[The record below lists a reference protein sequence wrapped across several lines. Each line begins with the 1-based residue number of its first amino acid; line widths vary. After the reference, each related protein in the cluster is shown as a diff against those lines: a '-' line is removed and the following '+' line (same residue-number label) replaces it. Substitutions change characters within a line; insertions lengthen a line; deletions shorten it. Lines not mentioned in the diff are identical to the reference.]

1 MRYPREVVDEVR
13 LQNDIVEVISQ
24 YVPLKQKGSSY
35 FGLCPFH
42 NEKTASFSV
51 NSEKQFYY
59 CFGCGAAGNVFS
71 FLMEMENCDFPEA
84 MKRLAERAHI
94 TLPEPEKN
102 AQAIAAEQLKKR
114 LFEMHTLAGRFF
126 YEALQEEEGAEARA
140 YLQKRQMDPRMARKF
155 GIGYSPDS
163 YDALFRHLQEKGF
176 KISEILK
183 TGLVLENKDGKGY
196 HDRFRGRL
204 MFPIFDVQ
212 GRVVGF
218 GGRILAKGEPK
229 YLNSPETI
237 LFSKSRNLYGLNF
250 AKQTRKRELIL
261 VEGYMDMLSIYQA
274 GFHNVVASLGTA
286 FNQEHARTL
295 KRFADDVI
303 LLYDSDEAGT
313 NAALRAIPV
322 LVKNGFHVKVT
333 QVPDGKDPDEFIKA
347 KGAAEFSKLLVNA
360 VHYISFEIACIQRK
374 YNLKNPEHRVRFAT
388 EAAEILAK
396 LDSEIE
402 RNVYLGEV
410 SRVTGVEE
418 EAIRSEIRKL
428 VQKEDAAY
436 QREAEKRQQN
446 LKNYTP
452 EGRRKDKGLL
462 EAQRS
467 LLYYAAQHQG
477 IYDTLKEILEEDDF
491 TEGIYWRTFG
501 DIGDLWQNA
510 GHVFPADLVSRF
522 EDAKEQ
528 KQVTEIFAVQL
539 PTENGADMEKA
550 IVIFMQI
557 KRNDIESI
565 STDYDNEIIQRK
577 YGKIREIKVDAKEK
591 KEITYANQERI
602 RIIYDPVD
610 QCTYEI
616 SFTGKFKRIKKFI
629 ECMQPLLCP
638 DNYLTDVDYNYIFSE
653 IKKKKTTSSYD
664 IGPDYALELTRDDNE
679 DNPYT
684 EYTTSIKMKFFLNPF
699 Y

>member
-1 MRYPREVVDEVR
+1 MRYPREIIDEVR
-13 LQNDIVEVISQ
+13 MQNDIVEVISQ
-24 YVPLKQKGSSY
+24 YVPLKQKGNSY

-71 FLMEMENCDFPEA
+71 FLMEMENMDFPEA
-84 MKRLAERAHI
+84 MKKLAERAHI
-94 TLPEPEKN
+94 TLPEPEKS
-102 AQAIAAEQLKKR
+102 AQVIAAEQTKQR
-114 LFEMHTLAGRFF
+114 LFDIHTTAGRFF
-126 YEALQEEEGAEARA
+126 YDCLQEEQGKAARA

-163 YDALFRHLQEKGF
+163 YDALFKHLKGKGF
-176 KISEILK
+176 SVSDILK
-183 TGLVLENKDGKGY
+183 SGLVLENKDGKGY

-250 AKQTRKRELIL
+250 AKAAKKRELIL

-322 LVKNGFHVKVT
+322 LVKNGFRVKVT
-333 QVPDGKDPDEFIKA
+333 QVPDGKYPDEFIKA
-347 KGAAEFSKLLVNA
+347 KGAAEFSKLLINA

-388 EAAEILAK
+388 EAAETLAK

-428 VQKEDAAY
+428 MRKEDEAFQKE
-436 QREAEKRQQN
+436 AERRQQN
-446 LKNYTP
+446 LKNYTA
-452 EGRRKDKGLL
+452 EGRKAEKGLI

-467 LLYYAAQHQG
+467 LLYYASWQQDV
-477 IYDTLKEILEEDDF
+477 YDILRRHLEEDDF
-491 TEGIYWRTFG
+491 TEDVFRRAFRHIGELWRSS
-501 DIGDLWQNA
+501 

-522 EDAKEQ
+522 EETKEQ
-528 KQVTEIFAVQL
+528 KIATEIFAVQL
-539 PTENGADMEKA
+539 PVENRADMEKA
-550 IVIFMQI
+550 INEEIRLL
-557 KRNDIESI
+557 KRAKIDHMTATATTVE
-565 STDYDNEIIQRK
+565 EIQKLVEAKRK
-577 YGKIREIKVDAKEK
+577 LDSLY
-591 KEITYANQERI
+591 ITI
-602 RIIYDPVD
+602 
-610 QCTYEI
+610 
-616 SFTGKFKRIKKFI
+616 
-629 ECMQPLLCP
+629 
-638 DNYLTDVDYNYIFSE
+638 
-653 IKKKKTTSSYD
+653 
-664 IGPDYALELTRDDNE
+664 
-679 DNPYT
+679 
-684 EYTTSIKMKFFLNPF
+684 
-699 Y
+699 

>member
-1 MRYPREVVDEVR
+1 MRYPREIIDEVR

-71 FLMEMENCDFPEA
+71 FLMEMENMDFPEA
-84 MKRLAERAHI
+84 MKKLAERAHI
-94 TLPEPEKN
+94 TLPEPEKS
-102 AQAIAAEQLKKR
+102 AQVIAAEQTKQR
-114 LFEMHTLAGRFF
+114 LFEIHTTAGRYF
-126 YEALQEEEGAEARA
+126 YDCLQEQQGEQARA
-140 YLQKRQMDPRMARKF
+140 YLAKRQMDPRIARKF
-155 GIGYSPDS
+155 GIGYSPDR
-163 YDALFRHLQEKGF
+163 YDALFRHLKEKGF
-176 KISEILK
+176 TVSDILK
-183 TGLVLENKDGKGY
+183 SGLVLENKDGKGY

-250 AKQTRKRELIL
+250 AKAAKKRELIL

-360 VHYISFEIACIQRK
+360 VHYISFEIACIHRK
-374 YNLKNPEHRVRFAT
+374 YNLRNPEHRVRFAT

-418 EAIRSEIRKL
+418 EAIGSEIRKL
-428 VQKEDAAY
+428 MRKEDEAFAK
-436 QREAEKRQQN
+436 EAERRQQN
-446 LKNYTP
+446 LKNYVV
-452 EGRRKDKGLL
+452 EGRKVEKGLL

-477 IYDTLKEILEEDDF
+477 VYETLETHLEEDDF
-491 TEGIYWRTFG
+491 TEDVFRRAFQFIGELWRSS
-501 DIGDLWQNA
+501 

-522 EDAKEQ
+522 EEAKEQ
-528 KQVTEIFAVQL
+528 KQITEIFAVQL

-550 IVIFMQI
+550 INEQV
-557 KRNDIESI
+557 KRLRRTKIDHLTATATTAE
-565 STDYDNEIIQRK
+565 EIQKLVEAKRK
-577 YGKIREIKVDAKEK
+577 LDSLY
-591 KEITYANQERI
+591 ITI
-602 RIIYDPVD
+602 
-610 QCTYEI
+610 
-616 SFTGKFKRIKKFI
+616 
-629 ECMQPLLCP
+629 
-638 DNYLTDVDYNYIFSE
+638 
-653 IKKKKTTSSYD
+653 
-664 IGPDYALELTRDDNE
+664 
-679 DNPYT
+679 
-684 EYTTSIKMKFFLNPF
+684 
-699 Y
+699 

>member
-13 LQNDIVEVISQ
+13 MQNDIVEVISQ
-24 YVPLKQKGSSY
+24 YVPLKQKGNSY

-71 FLMEMENCDFPEA
+71 FLMEMENMDFPEA
-84 MKRLAERAHI
+84 MKKLAERAHI
-94 TLPEPEKN
+94 TLPEPEKS
-102 AQAIAAEQLKKR
+102 AQVIAAEQTKQR
-114 LFEMHTLAGRFF
+114 LFDIHTTAGRYF
-126 YEALQEEEGAEARA
+126 YDCLQEEQGKAARD
-140 YLQKRQMDPRMARKF
+140 YLVKRQMDPRMARKF

-163 YDALFRHLQEKGF
+163 YDALFKHLKGKGF
-176 KISEILK
+176 SVSDILK
-183 TGLVLENKDGKGY
+183 SGLVLENKDGKGY

-250 AKQTRKRELIL
+250 AKAAKKRELIL

-322 LVKNGFHVKVT
+322 LVKNGFRVKVT

-347 KGAAEFSKLLVNA
+347 KGAAEFSKLLINA

-388 EAAEILAK
+388 EAAETLAK

-428 VQKEDAAY
+428 MRKEEEAFEK
-436 QREAEKRQQN
+436 EAERRQQN
-446 LKNYTP
+446 LKNYTA
-452 EGRRKDKGLL
+452 EGRKAEKGLI

-467 LLYYAAQHQG
+467 LLYYASQQQDV
-477 IYDTLKEILEEDDF
+477 YDILRRHLEEDDF
-491 TEGIYWRTFG
+491 TEDVFRRAFRHIGELWRSS
-501 DIGDLWQNA
+501 

-522 EDAKEQ
+522 EETKEQ
-528 KQVTEIFAVQL
+528 KIATEIFAVQL
-539 PTENGADMEKA
+539 PVENRADMEKA
-550 IVIFMQI
+550 INEEIRLL
-557 KRNDIESI
+557 KRAKIDHMTATATTVE
-565 STDYDNEIIQRK
+565 EIQKLVEAKRK
-577 YGKIREIKVDAKEK
+577 LDSLY
-591 KEITYANQERI
+591 ITI
-602 RIIYDPVD
+602 
-610 QCTYEI
+610 
-616 SFTGKFKRIKKFI
+616 
-629 ECMQPLLCP
+629 
-638 DNYLTDVDYNYIFSE
+638 
-653 IKKKKTTSSYD
+653 
-664 IGPDYALELTRDDNE
+664 
-679 DNPYT
+679 
-684 EYTTSIKMKFFLNPF
+684 
-699 Y
+699 

>member
-1 MRYPREVVDEVR
+1 MYASEVIDEVVSR
-13 LQNDIVEVISQ
+13 SDIVDIISG
-24 YVPLKQKGSSY
+24 YIKLKKNGSSY
-35 FGLCPFH
+35 VGLCPFH
-42 NEKTASFSV
+42 NEKSPSFSV
-51 NSEKQFYY
+51 SPGKQLYH
-59 CFGCGAAGNVFS
+59 CFGCGVGGNVITFVMEYENYT
-71 FLMEMENCDFPEA
+71 FLEA
-84 MKRLAERAHI
+84 VKYLADKAGMQ
-94 TLPEPEKN
+94 LPETSYSEEEKKN
-102 AQAIAAEQLKKR
+102 RDLKAKLLEINKIAATYYYHQLK
-114 LFEMHTLAGRFF
+114 
-126 YEALQEEEGAEARA
+126 AENGKIGLS
-140 YLQKRQMDPRMARKF
+140 YLQKRGLSDTTINRF
-155 GIGYSPDS
+155 GLGYAGQTGNALYQYLKSKGYD
-163 YDALFRHLQEKGF
+163 DAL
-176 KISEILK
+176 LK
-183 TGLVLENKDGKGY
+183 ETGLFTYERGI
-196 HDRFRGRL
+196 HDKFWNRV
-204 MFPIFDVQ
+204 MFPIMDINNKVI
-212 GRVVGF
+212 GF
-218 GGRILAKGEPK
+218 GGRVMGDAKPK
-229 YLNSPETI
+229 YLNSPETK
-237 LFSKSRNLYGLNF
+237 LFDKSRNLYGLN
-250 AKQTRKRELIL
+250 AARISRKSNMIIC
-261 VEGYMDMLSIYQA
+261 EGYMDVISLHQA
-274 GFHNVVASLGTA
+274 GFTQAVASLGTA
-286 FNQEHARTL
+286 LTPGQAAL
-295 KRFADDVI
+295 MKRYTDNVLI
-303 LLYDSDEAGT
+303 TYDSDAAGVK
-313 NAALRAIPV
+313 AALRAIPI
-322 LVKNGFHVKVT
+322 LKEAGLTTKVINM
-333 QVPDGKDPDEFIKA
+333 QPYKDPDEFIKA

-550 IVIFMQI
+550 INEQV
-557 KRNDIESI
+557 KRLKRTKIDHLTANAATVE
-565 STDYDNEIIQRK
+565 EIQRLV
-577 YGKIREIKVDAKEK
+577 EAKRK
-591 KEITYANQERI
+591 LDSLYITI
-602 RIIYDPVD
+602 
-610 QCTYEI
+610 
-616 SFTGKFKRIKKFI
+616 
-629 ECMQPLLCP
+629 
-638 DNYLTDVDYNYIFSE
+638 
-653 IKKKKTTSSYD
+653 
-664 IGPDYALELTRDDNE
+664 
-679 DNPYT
+679 
-684 EYTTSIKMKFFLNPF
+684 
-699 Y
+699 

>member
-1 MRYPREVVDEVR
+1 MTMRYPREIIDEVR
-13 LQNDIVEVISQ
+13 MQNDIVEVISQ

-71 FLMEMENCDFPEA
+71 FLMEMENMDFPEA
-84 MKRLAERAHI
+84 LKKLAERAHI
-94 TLPEPEKN
+94 ALPEPERS
-102 AQAIAAEQLKKR
+102 AQVIAAEQTKQR
-114 LFEMHTLAGRFF
+114 LFDIHTAAGRFF
-126 YEALQEEEGAEARA
+126 YDCLQEKQGEQARA
-140 YLQKRQMDPRMARKF
+140 YLAKRQMDPRMARKF

-163 YDALFRHLQEKGF
+163 YDALFKHLKEKGF
-176 KISEILK
+176 TLSDILK
-183 TGLVLENKDGKGY
+183 SGLVLENKDGKGY

-250 AKQTRKRELIL
+250 AKAAKKRELIL

-286 FNQEHARTL
+286 FNNDHARTL

-322 LVKNGFHVKVT
+322 LVKNGFRVKVT

-347 KGAAEFSKLLVNA
+347 KGAAEFSKLLINA

-388 EAAEILAK
+388 EAAEILSK

-428 VQKEDAAY
+428 MRKEDEAFAK
-436 QREAEKRQQN
+436 EAERRQQN
-446 LKNYTP
+446 LKNYTA
-452 EGRRKDKGLL
+452 EGRKVEKGLI
-462 EAQRS
+462 EAQRN
-467 LLYYAAQHQG
+467 LLYYASQNQG
-477 IYDTLKEILEEDDF
+477 VYETLRKVLEEDDF
-491 TEGIYWRTFG
+491 TEEVFRGAFQH
-501 DIGDLWQNA
+501 IGELWGSS

-522 EDAKEQ
+522 EETKEQ
-528 KQVTEIFAVQL
+528 KTVTEIFAVQL

-550 IVIFMQI
+550 INEQVRLL
-557 KRNDIESI
+557 KRTKIDHLTATASTVEDIQKMVEARKKLESL
-565 STDYDNEIIQRK
+565 Y
-577 YGKIREIKVDAKEK
+577 
-591 KEITYANQERI
+591 ITI
-602 RIIYDPVD
+602 
-610 QCTYEI
+610 
-616 SFTGKFKRIKKFI
+616 
-629 ECMQPLLCP
+629 
-638 DNYLTDVDYNYIFSE
+638 
-653 IKKKKTTSSYD
+653 
-664 IGPDYALELTRDDNE
+664 
-679 DNPYT
+679 
-684 EYTTSIKMKFFLNPF
+684 
-699 Y
+699 

>member
-1 MRYPREVVDEVR
+1 MRYPREVIDEVR

-71 FLMEMENCDFPEA
+71 FLMEMENMDFPEA
-84 MKRLAERAHI
+84 MKKLAERAHI
-94 TLPEPEKN
+94 TLPEPEKS
-102 AQAIAAEQLKKR
+102 AQVVAAEQLKQR
-114 LFEMHTLAGRFF
+114 LFDIHTTAGRFF
-126 YEALQEEEGAEARA
+126 YDCLQDGQGEQARA
-140 YLQKRQMDPRMARKF
+140 YLAKRRMDPRIARKF

-163 YDALFRHLQEKGF
+163 YDALFKHLKEKGF
-176 KISEILK
+176 TVGDILK

-250 AKQTRKRELIL
+250 AKAAKKRELIL

-286 FNQEHARTL
+286 FNNDHARTL

-322 LVKNGFHVKVT
+322 LVKNGFRVKVT

-347 KGAAEFSKLLVNA
+347 KGAAEFSKLLINA

-388 EAAEILAK
+388 EAAEILSK

-428 VQKEDAAY
+428 MQKDDEAF
-436 QREAEKRQQN
+436 RKEAEKQRQQN
-446 LKNYTP
+446 WKNYTA
-452 EGRRKDKGLL
+452 EGRKVEKGLI
-462 EAQRS
+462 EAQRN
-467 LLYYAAQHQG
+467 LLYYAAQQQRV
-477 IYDTLKEILEEDDF
+477 YDILKTILEEDDF
-491 TEGIYWRTFG
+491 TEDVFRRAFQH
-501 DIGDLWQNA
+501 IGELWSSS

-522 EDAKEQ
+522 EETKEQ
-528 KQVTEIFAVQL
+528 KMATEIFAVQL
-539 PTENGADMEKA
+539 PMENGADMGKA
-550 IVIFMQI
+550 INEQVRLL
-557 KRNDIESI
+557 KRTKIEHL
-565 STDYDNEIIQRK
+565 TANAATVEEIQMLVEARRK
-577 YGKIREIKVDAKEK
+577 LDSLY
-591 KEITYANQERI
+591 ITI
-602 RIIYDPVD
+602 
-610 QCTYEI
+610 
-616 SFTGKFKRIKKFI
+616 
-629 ECMQPLLCP
+629 
-638 DNYLTDVDYNYIFSE
+638 
-653 IKKKKTTSSYD
+653 
-664 IGPDYALELTRDDNE
+664 
-679 DNPYT
+679 
-684 EYTTSIKMKFFLNPF
+684 
-699 Y
+699 

>member
-1 MRYPREVVDEVR
+1 MRYPREIIDEVR
-13 LQNDIVEVISQ
+13 MQNDIVEVISQ
-24 YVPLKQKGSSY
+24 YVPLKQKGNSY

-71 FLMEMENCDFPEA
+71 FLMEMENMDFPEA
-84 MKRLAERAHI
+84 MKKLAERAHI
-94 TLPEPEKN
+94 TLPEPEKS
-102 AQAIAAEQLKKR
+102 AQVIAAEQTKQR
-114 LFEMHTLAGRFF
+114 LFDIHTTAGRFF
-126 YEALQEEEGAEARA
+126 YDCLQEEQGKAARD
-140 YLQKRQMDPRMARKF
+140 YLVKRQMDPRMARKF

-163 YDALFRHLQEKGF
+163 YDALFKHLKGKGF
-176 KISEILK
+176 SVSDILK
-183 TGLVLENKDGKGY
+183 SGLVLENKDGKGY

-250 AKQTRKRELIL
+250 AKAAKKRELIL

-322 LVKNGFHVKVT
+322 LVKNGFRVKVT

-347 KGAAEFSKLLVNA
+347 KGAAEFSKLLINA

-388 EAAEILAK
+388 EAAETLAK

-428 VQKEDAAY
+428 MRKEEEAFEK
-436 QREAEKRQQN
+436 EAERRQQN
-446 LKNYTP
+446 LKNYTA
-452 EGRRKDKGLL
+452 EGRKTEKGLI

-467 LLYYAAQHQG
+467 LLYYASQQQDV
-477 IYDTLKEILEEDDF
+477 YDILRRHLEEDDF
-491 TEGIYWRTFG
+491 TEDVFRRAFRH
-501 DIGDLWQNA
+501 IGELWSSS

-522 EDAKEQ
+522 EETKEQ
-528 KQVTEIFAVQL
+528 KMATEIFAVQL
-539 PTENGADMEKA
+539 PVENRADMEKA
-550 IVIFMQI
+550 INEEIRLL
-557 KRNDIESI
+557 KRAKIDHMTATATTVE
-565 STDYDNEIIQRK
+565 EIQKLVEAKRK
-577 YGKIREIKVDAKEK
+577 LDSLY
-591 KEITYANQERI
+591 ITI
-602 RIIYDPVD
+602 
-610 QCTYEI
+610 
-616 SFTGKFKRIKKFI
+616 
-629 ECMQPLLCP
+629 
-638 DNYLTDVDYNYIFSE
+638 
-653 IKKKKTTSSYD
+653 
-664 IGPDYALELTRDDNE
+664 
-679 DNPYT
+679 
-684 EYTTSIKMKFFLNPF
+684 
-699 Y
+699 

>member
-1 MRYPREVVDEVR
+1 MMRYPREIIDEVR
-13 LQNDIVEVISQ
+13 MQNDIVEVISQ
-24 YVPLKQKGSSY
+24 YVPLKQKGNSY

-71 FLMEMENCDFPEA
+71 FLMEMENMDFPEA
-84 MKRLAERAHI
+84 MKKLAERAHI
-94 TLPEPEKN
+94 TLPEPEKS
-102 AQAIAAEQLKKR
+102 AQVIAAEQTKQR
-114 LFEMHTLAGRFF
+114 LFDIHTTAGRYF
-126 YEALQEEEGAEARA
+126 YDCLQEEQGKAARD
-140 YLQKRQMDPRMARKF
+140 YLVKRQMDPRMARKF

-163 YDALFRHLQEKGF
+163 YDALFKHLKGKGF
-176 KISEILK
+176 SVSDILK
-183 TGLVLENKDGKGY
+183 SGLVLENKDGKGY

-250 AKQTRKRELIL
+250 AKAAKKRELIL

-322 LVKNGFHVKVT
+322 LVKNGFRVKVT

-347 KGAAEFSKLLVNA
+347 KGAAEFSKLLINA

-388 EAAEILAK
+388 EAAETLAK

-428 VQKEDAAY
+428 MRKEEEAFEK
-436 QREAEKRQQN
+436 EAERRQQN
-446 LKNYTP
+446 LKNYTA
-452 EGRRKDKGLL
+452 EGRKAEKGLI

-467 LLYYAAQHQG
+467 LLYYASQQQDV
-477 IYDTLKEILEEDDF
+477 YDILRRHLEEDDF
-491 TEGIYWRTFG
+491 TEDVFRRAFRHIGELWRSS
-501 DIGDLWQNA
+501 

-522 EDAKEQ
+522 EETKEQ
-528 KQVTEIFAVQL
+528 KIATEIFAVQL
-539 PTENGADMEKA
+539 PVENRADMEKA
-550 IVIFMQI
+550 INEEIRLL
-557 KRNDIESI
+557 KRAKIDHMTATATTVE
-565 STDYDNEIIQRK
+565 EIQKLVEAKRK
-577 YGKIREIKVDAKEK
+577 LDSLY
-591 KEITYANQERI
+591 ITI
-602 RIIYDPVD
+602 
-610 QCTYEI
+610 
-616 SFTGKFKRIKKFI
+616 
-629 ECMQPLLCP
+629 
-638 DNYLTDVDYNYIFSE
+638 
-653 IKKKKTTSSYD
+653 
-664 IGPDYALELTRDDNE
+664 
-679 DNPYT
+679 
-684 EYTTSIKMKFFLNPF
+684 
-699 Y
+699 

>member
-1 MRYPREVVDEVR
+1 
-13 LQNDIVEVISQ
+13 
-24 YVPLKQKGSSY
+24 
-35 FGLCPFH
+35 
-42 NEKTASFSV
+42 
-51 NSEKQFYY
+51 
-59 CFGCGAAGNVFS
+59 
-71 FLMEMENCDFPEA
+71 
-84 MKRLAERAHI
+84 
-94 TLPEPEKN
+94 
-102 AQAIAAEQLKKR
+102 
-114 LFEMHTLAGRFF
+114 
-126 YEALQEEEGAEARA
+126 
-140 YLQKRQMDPRMARKF
+140 MARKF

-163 YDALFRHLQEKGF
+163 YDALFKHLKGKGF
-176 KISEILK
+176 SVSDILK
-183 TGLVLENKDGKGY
+183 SGLVLENKDGKGY

-250 AKQTRKRELIL
+250 AKAAKKRELIL

-322 LVKNGFHVKVT
+322 LVKNGFRVKVT

-347 KGAAEFSKLLVNA
+347 KGAAEFSKLLINA

-388 EAAEILAK
+388 EAAETLAK

-428 VQKEDAAY
+428 MRKEDEAFQKE
-436 QREAEKRQQN
+436 AERRQQN
-446 LKNYTP
+446 LKNYTA
-452 EGRRKDKGLL
+452 EGRKAEKGLI

-467 LLYYAAQHQG
+467 LLYYASWQQDV
-477 IYDTLKEILEEDDF
+477 YDILRRHLEEDDF
-491 TEGIYWRTFG
+491 TEDVFRRAFRHIGELWRSS
-501 DIGDLWQNA
+501 

-522 EDAKEQ
+522 EETKEQ
-528 KQVTEIFAVQL
+528 KIATEIFAVQL
-539 PTENGADMEKA
+539 PVENRADMEKA
-550 IVIFMQI
+550 INEEIRLL
-557 KRNDIESI
+557 KRAKIDHMTATATTVE
-565 STDYDNEIIQRK
+565 EIQKLVEAKRK
-577 YGKIREIKVDAKEK
+577 LDSLY
-591 KEITYANQERI
+591 ITI
-602 RIIYDPVD
+602 
-610 QCTYEI
+610 
-616 SFTGKFKRIKKFI
+616 
-629 ECMQPLLCP
+629 
-638 DNYLTDVDYNYIFSE
+638 
-653 IKKKKTTSSYD
+653 
-664 IGPDYALELTRDDNE
+664 
-679 DNPYT
+679 
-684 EYTTSIKMKFFLNPF
+684 
-699 Y
+699 

>member
-1 MRYPREVVDEVR
+1 MRYPREIIDEVR
-13 LQNDIVEVISQ
+13 MQNDIVEVISQ
-24 YVPLKQKGSSY
+24 YVPLKQKGNSY

-71 FLMEMENCDFPEA
+71 FLMEMENMDFPEA
-84 MKRLAERAHI
+84 MKKLAERAHI
-94 TLPEPEKN
+94 TLPEPEKS
-102 AQAIAAEQLKKR
+102 AQVIAAEQTKQR
-114 LFEMHTLAGRFF
+114 LFDIHTTAGRYF
-126 YEALQEEEGAEARA
+126 YDCLQEEQGKAARD
-140 YLQKRQMDPRMARKF
+140 YLVKRQMDPRMARKF

-163 YDALFRHLQEKGF
+163 YDALFKHLKGKGF
-176 KISEILK
+176 SVSDILK
-183 TGLVLENKDGKGY
+183 SGLVLENKDGKGY

-250 AKQTRKRELIL
+250 AKAAKKRELIL

-322 LVKNGFHVKVT
+322 LVKNGFRVKVT

-347 KGAAEFSKLLVNA
+347 KGAAEFSKLLINA

-388 EAAEILAK
+388 EAAETLAK

-428 VQKEDAAY
+428 MRKEEEAFEK
-436 QREAEKRQQN
+436 EAERRQQN
-446 LKNYTP
+446 LKNYTA
-452 EGRRKDKGLL
+452 EGRKTEKGLI

-467 LLYYAAQHQG
+467 LLYYASWQQDV
-477 IYDTLKEILEEDDF
+477 YDILRRHLEEDDF
-491 TEGIYWRTFG
+491 TEDVFRRAFRHIGELWRSS
-501 DIGDLWQNA
+501 

-522 EDAKEQ
+522 EETKEQ
-528 KQVTEIFAVQL
+528 KIATEIFAVQL
-539 PTENGADMEKA
+539 PVENRADMEKA
-550 IVIFMQI
+550 INEEIRLL
-557 KRNDIESI
+557 KRAKIDHMTATATTVE
-565 STDYDNEIIQRK
+565 EIQKLVEAKRK
-577 YGKIREIKVDAKEK
+577 LDSLY
-591 KEITYANQERI
+591 ITI
-602 RIIYDPVD
+602 
-610 QCTYEI
+610 
-616 SFTGKFKRIKKFI
+616 
-629 ECMQPLLCP
+629 
-638 DNYLTDVDYNYIFSE
+638 
-653 IKKKKTTSSYD
+653 
-664 IGPDYALELTRDDNE
+664 
-679 DNPYT
+679 
-684 EYTTSIKMKFFLNPF
+684 
-699 Y
+699 